1 MNVILEMGFSGMNVY
16 LGTFLI
22 AFSTLALEI
31 TLSRLL
37 SVVTW
42 YHLAFFAVSTA
53 MLGMTAGAVVVY
65 LRPGWFSNGR
75 LNRGLAKSSL
85 WYMLITP
92 FSLIML
98 CILPIT
104 FVPSIMSVV
113 VLLFASIACSL
124 PFYFSGMA
132 VSAVLTKSALPIGKL
147 YASDLAGASLGCLF
161 VLAGLWVMDAT
172 SLIFCC
178 GAVGGLAALAFARRD
193 PLFRH
198 RRLCAISIA
207 ILVLV
212 AGVNSVSMYGIRPLV
227 AKNEIQNPRLLLMER
242 WNTFSRVALY
252 KGEMSPPQYWG
263 RSPVAPQNENVLQ
276 YYMNIDGDA
285 ATTLQRF
292 SSLEDI
298 AHLRYDVTNVAY
310 YLRPH
315 GNACVIGVGGGRDV
329 QSAIFFGHETVTGI
343 DVNPIFIDLVKNKF
357 REFAG
362 IAGHKGVTLVA
373 DEARS
378 YLTRNRESFSTIQM
392 SLIDTWA
399 STGAGAYSLSEN
411 SLYTIEAWQVFLS
424 RLSDDGIFTVS
435 RWHDPDNLG
444 ETGRMISLAMASL
457 FKSGVT
463 DPSRHIALVTADK
476 ISTLI
481 LSKRPL
487 GADDLEALLKTVRAL
502 RFTIAIL
509 PGKTP
514 ENPILRDIISARSPH
529 ALHDAIAGEPYNLEP
544 STDERPYFFN
554 MFRLDRL
561 NEIFSAGPGVTKG
574 NATATLVL
582 LGLLLSL
589 AVLTIATIVV
599 PLAVAPRLGKDM
611 EVRSKI
617 IWPGAIYFSLIGAGF
632 MCVEIALIQR
642 LSVFLGH
649 PVYALGILLFTI
661 IASTGI
667 GSLISERLPL
677 RSRWIV
683 FALPVVSSLAIIAV
697 RFGLTALMTGMI
709 TAPVPTK
716 ILLSIA
722 VIFPLGL
729 FLGFFFPTGMKMLK
743 LSAEGE
749 TPWYWALN
757 GIFGVLCSAIAVFIS
772 IYGGISINF
781 SIGAACYAALVP
793 CLMSMRTIKKQP
805 TINEK

>member
-1 MNVILEMGFSGMNVY
+1 MQVY

-22 AFSTLALEI
+22 AFSTLALEV
-31 TLSRLL
+31 TFSRLL
-37 SVVTW
+37 SVITW

-53 MLGMTAGAVVVY
+53 MLGMTAGAVMVY
-65 LRPGWFSNGR
+65 LRPGWFTGGK
-75 LNRGLAKSSL
+75 LNSSLAKSSF
-85 WYMLITP
+85 WYMFITP
-92 FSLIML
+92 FSLVLL
-98 CILPIT
+98 CVLPIT
-104 FVPSIMSVV
+104 FVQSIMSLF

-124 PFYFSGMA
+124 PFYFSGIA
-132 VSAVLTKSALPIGKL
+132 VTAVLTKSALPIGKL
-147 YASDLAGASLGCLF
+147 YASDLVGASLGCLF

-172 SLIFCC
+172 SLILCC
-178 GAVGGLAALAFARRD
+178 GAVGGIAALAFAWRD
-193 PLFRH
+193 PLFKQ
-198 RRLCAISIA
+198 RRLCTIA
-207 ILVLV
+207 ILALVLV
-212 AGVNSVSMYGIRPLV
+212 AGVNSTSVYGIRPLM
-227 AKNEIQNPRLLLMER
+227 AKNAIQNPKFLLMER

-252 KGEMSPPQYWG
+252 KGEKSPPQYWG
-263 RSPVAPQNENVLQ
+263 PSPVAPQNENVFQ

-285 ATTLQRF
+285 ATTLRRF

-329 QSAIFFGHETVTGI
+329 QSAILFGHETITGI
-343 DVNPIFIDLVKNKF
+343 DVNPIFIDLVKNRF

-362 IAGHKGVTLVA
+362 IADHKGVTLVA

-378 YLTRNRESFSTIQM
+378 YLTRTKETFSTIQM

-411 SLYTIEAWQVFLS
+411 ALYTVEAWQVFLS

-435 RWHDPDNLG
+435 RWHNPDNLG
-444 ETGRMISLAMASL
+444 ETGRVISLAMAAL
-457 FKSGVT
+457 FQSGVT

-487 GADDLEALLKTVRAL
+487 GAADLDTLAKTAKAL
-502 RFTIAIL
+502 RFTLAVI

-514 ENPILRDIISARSPH
+514 ENPILRDIISARSPR
-529 ALHDAIAGEPYNLEP
+529 ALQNAIANEPFNFEP
-544 STDERPYFFN
+544 STDEKPYFFN
-554 MFRLDRL
+554 MFKLDRL
-561 NEIFSAGPGVTKG
+561 NEVMSVGPGVTKG
-574 NATATLVL
+574 NARATLVL
-582 LGLLLSL
+582 LGLILSL
-589 AVLTIATIVV
+589 AILTIATIVV
-599 PLAVAPRLGKDM
+599 PLAVAPRLGRGM
-611 EVRSKI
+611 EGHSKI

-649 PVYALGILLFTI
+649 PVYGLGILLFTI

-667 GSLISERLPL
+667 GSLLSERLPF
-677 RSRWIV
+677 RSRWII
-683 FALPVVSSLAIIAV
+683 FILPVVSALAIIAV
-697 RFGLTALMTGMI
+697 RFGLTTLVAGMI
-709 TAPVPTK
+709 TAPVLTK

-729 FLGFFFPTGMKMLK
+729 ILGFFFPTGMKMLK
-743 LSAEGE
+743 LSAASE

-757 GIFGVLCSAIAVFIS
+757 GIFGVLCSATAVFIS

-781 SIGAACYAALVP
+781 YIGAVCYAALVP
-793 CLMSMRTIKKQP
+793 CLMFMRTMEIK
-805 TINEK
+805 

>member
-1 MNVILEMGFSGMNVY
+1 MNVY

-22 AFSTLALEI
+22 AFSTLALEV

-37 SVVTW
+37 SVITW

-65 LRPGWFSNGR
+65 LRPGWFSSGK
-75 LNRGLAKSSL
+75 LNSTLAKSSL

-92 FSLIML
+92 FSLVLL
-98 CILPIT
+98 CVLPIT
-104 FVPSIMSVV
+104 FVQSIMSLF

-124 PFYFSGMA
+124 PFYFSGIA
-132 VSAVLTKSALPIGKL
+132 VSAVLTKSTLPIGKL
-147 YASDLAGASLGCLF
+147 YASDLVGASLGCLF
-161 VLAGLWVMDAT
+161 VLAGLRVMDAT
-172 SLIFCC
+172 SLILCC
-178 GAVGGLAALAFARRD
+178 GAVGGVAALAFARRD
-193 PLFRH
+193 PLFKH
-198 RRLCAISIA
+198 RRLCTLSI
-207 ILVLV
+207 ITLVAV
-212 AGVNSVSMYGIRPLV
+212 AGVNSMSVYGIRPLV
-227 AKNEIQNPRLLLMER
+227 AKNLIQNPKFLLMER

-252 KGEMSPPQYWG
+252 KGEMGPPQYWG
-263 RSPVAPQNENVLQ
+263 PSPVAPPNGNVFQ
-276 YYMNIDGDA
+276 YHMNIDGDA
-285 ATTLQRF
+285 ATTLRRF

-298 AHLRYDVTNVAY
+298 AHLRYDVTNAAY
-310 YLRPH
+310 YVRPH

-329 QSAIFFGHETVTGI
+329 QSAILFGHETITGI
-343 DVNPIFIDLVKNKF
+343 DVNPIFIDLVKNRF

-362 IAGHKGVTLVA
+362 IADHKGVTLVA

-378 YLTRNRESFSTIQM
+378 YLTRTKETFSTIQM

-399 STGAGAYSLSEN
+399 STGAGAFSLSEN
-411 SLYTIEAWQVFLS
+411 ALYTVEAWKVFLS

-435 RWHDPDNLG
+435 RWHNPDNLG
-444 ETGRMISLAMASL
+444 ETGRVISLAMAAL
-457 FKSGVT
+457 FSSGIT

-487 GADDLEALLKTVRAL
+487 GAADLDTLEKTAQAL
-502 RFTIAIL
+502 RFTLAVV

-514 ENPILRDIISARSPH
+514 ENPILRDIVSARSPS
-529 ALHDAIAGEPYNLEP
+529 ALQTAIAGKPFNFEP
-544 STDERPYFFN
+544 STDEKPYFFN

-561 NEIFSAGPGVTKG
+561 TEAWSIGPGVTKG
-574 NATATLVL
+574 NAVATIVL
-582 LGLLLSL
+582 LGLILSL

-599 PLAVAPRLGKDM
+599 PLAVAPRLGRGM
-611 EVRSKI
+611 EGHSNI

-667 GSLISERLPL
+667 GSLISERLPF
-677 RSRWIV
+677 RSLWIAFV
-683 FALPVVSSLAIIAV
+683 LPVVSAAAIIAV
-697 RFGLTALMTGMI
+697 RFGLTGLVAGMI
-709 TAPVPTK
+709 TAPVLTK

-729 FLGFFFPTGMKMLK
+729 VMGFFFPTGMKMLK
-743 LSAEGE
+743 LSAAGE

-781 SIGAACYAALVP
+781 YIGAVCYAALVP
-793 CLMSMRTIKKQP
+793 CLMFMRTIKSIIKAQ
-805 TINEK
+805 